1 MHVYPPPEPSP
12 PAVREF
18 IERSRLECAE
28 DIAYAT
34 ATGRAA
40 HAPPRQLAESFFNVT
55 RWTRFREG
63 PLRRLRNPNYSPA
76 RYSCPR
82 GERGDH
88 GRRRSGFHRRC
99 VHDGDIRSQSQN
111 RSQTFL
117 DPAVALCLQSTNGR
131 GFPEAKRRPA
141 LVSPG
146 VLSGAD
152 HRGRFRISAS
162 QRVRI
167 RALALR
173 RRGGGSRSFPN
184 YIEEIYAAR
193 DHFGT
198 FR

>member
-1 MHVYPPPEPSP
+1 MVGDDL
-12 PAVREF
+12 AF
-18 IERSRLECAE
+18 IVAASMTVTSDLSRR
-28 DIAYAT
+28 
-34 ATGRAA
+34 TG
-40 HAPPRQLAESFFNVT
+40 PK
-55 RWTRFREG
+55 
-63 PLRRLRNPNYSPA
+63 
-76 RYSCPR
+76 
-82 GERGDH
+82 
-88 GRRRSGFHRRC
+88 
-99 VHDGDIRSQSQN
+99 
-111 RSQTFL
+111 TFL
-117 DPAVALCLQSTNGR
+117 DPAVALCLQSTTGR